1 MARKKIIDSNACK
14 FSLFISGDNKETL
27 DELTDNY
34 QLKYGPM
41 INKIIGIFCRMPRA
55 VKKVFETT
63 CNSEYKRLTKEI
75 SQANDD
81 FHKKALEEEK
91 NLYYE
96 ILRLINNG
104 KYKISEEISA
114 NNIMK
119 KIEIADGYLII
130 PADWIVVNQ
139 EQAKYCRYAAVL
151 ECKNSDRYNVP
162 HFIYFNNCKYANQYT
177 ESLEKDF
184 YKLCEKK
191 WDRFSEIEK
200 ISNDSQ
206 LIPDPNNEGHYLN
219 LDEYLQSP
227 IIGLFS
233 IEEQS
238 KDEKKEYP
246 FNAMIVRN

>member
-1 MARKKIIDSNACK
+1 MARKKKIYAKACK

-41 INKIIGIFCRMPRA
+41 INKIIGTFCIMPKA

-63 CNSEYKRLTKEI
+63 CISEYKRLTKEL
-75 SQANDD
+75 SLTNDD

-91 NLYYE
+91 DVYNE
-96 ILRLINNG
+96 IFKLINNG
-104 KYKISEEISA
+104 KYEIIEEA
-114 NNIMK
+114 AENNTMK

-130 PADWIVVNQ
+130 PHDWIVVNP
-139 EQAKYCRYAAVL
+139 EYAKSCRYAAVL
-151 ECKNSDRYNVP
+151 ECRNSERYNVP
-162 HFIYFNNCKYANQYT
+162 HFIYFNNYKYAKQYT

-191 WDRFSEIEK
+191 WDRFSYIEK
-200 ISNDSQ
+200 LSNDNQ
-206 LIPDPNNEGHYLN
+206 LIPDPDNEGNYLN

-227 IIGLFS
+227 TIGLFS
-233 IEEQS
+233 IEEQNEDS
-238 KDEKKEYP
+238 TEDYP
-246 FNAMIVRN
+246 FNAMIIRN